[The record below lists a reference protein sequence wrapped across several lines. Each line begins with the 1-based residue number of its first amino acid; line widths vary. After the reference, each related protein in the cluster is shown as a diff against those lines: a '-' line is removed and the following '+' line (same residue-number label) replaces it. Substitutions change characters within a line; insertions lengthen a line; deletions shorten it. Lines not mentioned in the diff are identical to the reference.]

1 MRTKVQKNKTAWK
14 LSLVGLIMAAC
25 FLIALPTLNAQQS
38 QQGQQGYGGQQEQQ
52 GYGGE
57 QGQQGQQG
65 YGGEQGQQGQQQY
78 QEPSQKKAEDFSD
91 SELENFAAAQ
101 SKVDDVRGEYS
112 DELSGVEDPGK
123 AQELQ
128 SKYTEKMINEIEET
142 GLSVSDYN
150 NISSAIQQNPK
161 LQKKVDK
168 MGN

>member
-38 QQGQQGYGGQQEQQ
+38 QQGQQGYGGQQE
-52 GYGGE
+52 
-57 QGQQGQQG
+57 QQG